1 VPLMLCGE
9 WPPPALRPRGNR
21 GPRGRLQSGA
31 RPASSLVA
39 KAPAPLS
46 PGGCSDIEVL
56 RCLSASSVRADKRLE
71 IAQRV

>member
-1 VPLMLCGE
+1 MPLMLCGE

-21 GPRGRLQSGA
+21 GPRVGV
-31 RPASSLVA
+31 RPAGSLVA
-39 KAPAPLS
+39 KALAPLS
-46 PGGCSDIEVL
+46 PGGCSAIEVL

>member
-1 VPLMLCGE
+1 
-9 WPPPALRPRGNR
+9 
-21 GPRGRLQSGA
+21 
-31 RPASSLVA
+31 LVA
-39 KAPAPLS
+39 KALAPLS